1 MASTLTALDTPTDV
15 TLGTTTLQVT
25 LPASATRWS
34 VSCGSDVLWYP
45 TGTDGGSVNANAET
59 LPLASG
65 AIVEL
70 NCPGASPP
78 ARNLNGH
85 VVFLS
90 VASGSATA
98 TVTARAGR

>member
-1 MASTLTALDTPTDV
+1 MASTISDLDTPTDV
-15 TLGTTTLQVT
+15 TLGTTTLQVN
-25 LPASATRWS
+25 LPGNACLWS
-34 VSCGSDVLWYP
+34 ISCSSDVLWYP
-45 TGTDGGSVNANAET
+45 TGTDGGAVDSNAEL

-70 NCPGASPP
+70 NSPGASPP
-78 ARNLNGH
+78 ARNLGGH
-85 VVFLS
+85 VVYLS